1 MLDPQIVVNL
11 VLQFGVC
18 VDSRRHGNRP
28 RQKIQAR
35 RGRYPTK
42 GWARMADGRGC
53 RKRPPR
59 PGEVT
64 PKGGAHVLALCAAPG
79 QLPYFVA
86 LALQQYGQQSTLCKG
101 RS

>member
-11 VLQFGVC
+11 VLEFGVG
-18 VDSRRHGNRP
+18 VDLRSHGNRP
-28 RQKIQAR
+28 REKIYAR
-35 RGRYPTK
+35 HGRYPTK
-42 GWARMADGRGC
+42 GWARMADGHGC
-53 RKRPPR
+53 RKRSAR
-59 PGEVT
+59 PGEGT

-86 LALQQYGQQSTLCKG
+86 LALQQHGQQSALCKG